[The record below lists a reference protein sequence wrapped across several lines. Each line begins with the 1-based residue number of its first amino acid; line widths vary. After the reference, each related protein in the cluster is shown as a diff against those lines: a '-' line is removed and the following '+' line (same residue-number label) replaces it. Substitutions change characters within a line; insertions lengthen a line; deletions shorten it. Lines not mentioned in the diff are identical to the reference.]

1 MAKRGRK
8 KTEYSK
14 EYIESV
20 MYPKFLEKQKEAN
33 RAGYVTFSYS
43 KEEFGRIVG
52 SELQSGDTKLTPSK
66 IIKNAVR
73 GSYAYTYDAARTFA
87 KGKGFS
93 AKSWMNEQVTNA
105 YGEHLDKPYD
115 PKSAQALMIRTTMFN
130 YFLERSDNDYD
141 IAAAEYHE
149 FYD

>member
-1 MAKRGRK
+1 MARGRK
-8 KTEYSK
+8 KTVYSK
-14 EYIESV
+14 EYIDTV

-33 RAGYVTFSYS
+33 RAGYVTYSYS
-43 KEEFGRIVG
+43 KEEFGSMVG
-52 SELQSGDTKLTPSK
+52 GELQSADTNLTPSK
-66 IIKNAVR
+66 IIKNVVR

-93 AKSWMNEQVTNA
+93 AKSWMNEQVIEA
-105 YGEHLDKPYD
+105 YGEKLDKPYD
-115 PKSAQALMIRTTMFN
+115 PKSAHALKIRTMMFD
-130 YFLERSDNDYD
+130 YFLERSGNDYD